1 MHGASRMLAVSQA
14 PGFDNAR
21 AGGAG
26 AVGAG
31 ARQAP
36 LFSSALRPRAE
47 LGPRQR
53 VAAFESFPHFLQKQE
68 KVIRAAGHRHFLG
81 LSSGVEQEEMSRTAD
96 RRLRVAVRCAVLIVT
111 VAVATSATHDEFDTC
126 QRHLS
131 LEEARREL
139 AARGASL
146 QLLSPFGAEVTGL
159 NLAALVRD
167 GEQSSVHNRSGLAS
181 VLEAAMAHTGV
192 LVFRGQGVLSGDD
205 QVRISMLFGA
215 GEMHSTHG
223 EHAKAGNEHIF
234 RLSNK
239 DGEGIVG
246 E

>member
-53 VAAFESFPHFLQKQE
+53 VAFLCTLLISFKNKKRSSGSSP
-68 KVIRAAGHRHFLG
+68 
-81 LSSGVEQEEMSRTAD
+81 LSGTFSTAGVEQEEMSRTAD

>member
-1 MHGASRMLAVSQA
+1 MPETLV
-14 PGFDNAR
+14 
-21 AGGAG
+21 AGGG
-26 AVGAG
+26 
-31 ARQAP
+31 
-36 LFSSALRPRAE
+36 
-47 LGPRQR
+47 
-53 VAAFESFPHFLQKQE
+53 
-68 KVIRAAGHRHFLG
+68 
-81 LSSGVEQEEMSRTAD
+81 
-96 RRLRVAVRCAVLIVT
+96 
-111 VAVATSATHDEFDTC
+111 
-126 QRHLS
+126 
-131 LEEARREL
+131 
-139 AARGASL
+139 AARTRRSWRFVTAAL
-146 QLLSPFGAEVTGL
+146 ALGAEVTGL

>member
-47 LGPRQR
+47 WRGRGMPPLSP
-53 VAAFESFPHFLQKQE
+53 FLISFKNKKRSSGSSP
-68 KVIRAAGHRHFLG
+68 
-81 LSSGVEQEEMSRTAD
+81 LSGTFSTAGVEQEEMSRTAD